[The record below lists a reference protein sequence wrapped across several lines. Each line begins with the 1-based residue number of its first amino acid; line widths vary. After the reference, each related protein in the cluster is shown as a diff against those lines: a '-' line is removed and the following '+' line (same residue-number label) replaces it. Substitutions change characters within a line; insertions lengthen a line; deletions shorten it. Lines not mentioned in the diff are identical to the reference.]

1 MSAYIQVMTKKTET
15 PQADGFDIVL
25 KRMLSTPPQPH
36 VENVKPVK
44 KPKAK
49 LDRPKS
55 KA

>member
-1 MSAYIQVMTKKTET
+1 MMKRKTET
-15 PQADGFDIVL
+15 PQADGFDSVL

-36 VENVKPVK
+36 VENVRPIK

-49 LDRPKS
+49 LDKPKS